1 MEAGVSVI
9 ICTYNG
15 AALLPDTLRHL
26 ARQNVPPEI
35 PWEVIVIDNAS
46 TDQSAAVAASVWEN
60 SGNKTPFSL
69 LHQPQPGLTFARE
82 LGLAKARYEFVLFCD
97 DDNWLCPDYV
107 KRAYEL
113 MMQHPEIGMLGGYG
127 ELVFQEKP
135 PHWARNSRLFA
146 SGPQALRSGKV
157 KTNVVYGAGS
167 VMRRTA
173 FEALLKAGF
182 RSRLTDRKGAS
193 LSSGGDYELCF
204 ALALA
209 GNAIW
214 YHDRLIFRHFIP
226 AKRLTREYHERY
238 FRESAQSFSALVPYR
253 FLVNK
258 GSRSLADFHFQYAK
272 TVANYTRK
280 LLPAFIK
287 SLLLPAGLRTSQ
299 ANELAYIS
307 LKAKLGSFRNYRTML
322 QNFRELLL
330 FKQQFQDQAKSQ
342 FLQVNPKVNMLSQ
355 SLRISD

>member
-15 AALLPDTLRHL
+15 AALLPQTLRHL
-26 ARQNVPPEI
+26 ALQNVPPEI
-35 PWEVIVIDNAS
+35 PWEVIVINNAS
-46 TDQSAAVAASVWEN
+46 TDQTAAVAASVWKN
-60 SGNKTPFSL
+60 SGNQTPFSL
-69 LHQPQPGLTFARE
+69 LYQPEPGLTFARE
-82 LGLAKARYEFVLFCD
+82 LGLQKARYEFVLFCD

-107 KRAYEL
+107 KRAYQL

-135 PHWARNSRLFA
+135 PHWVKNAHLFA

-157 KTNVVYGAGS
+157 KRNVVYGAGS

-173 FEALLKAGF
+173 FDALLKAGF

-209 GNAIW
+209 GYAIW

-226 AKRLTREYHERY
+226 AQRLTRAYHERY
-238 FRESAQSFSALVPYR
+238 FRESAQSFSILVPYR

-258 GSRSLADFHFQYAK
+258 NCRSLAGFHFQYAK
-272 TVANYTRK
+272 TVANYAQK
-280 LLPAFIK
+280 LLPALVK
-287 SLLLPAGLRTSQ
+287 RLLLPAGLRSAQT
-299 ANELAYIS
+299 NELACIS
-307 LKAKLGSFRNYRTML
+307 LQAKLLSFRNYRTMR
-322 QNFRELLL
+322 QHFRELLL
-330 FKQQFQDQAKSQ
+330 FKKQFQNPEKSGSR
-342 FLQVNPKVNMLSQ
+342 LPAPEISMHPE
-355 SLRISD
+355 SLRGY

>member
-15 AALLPDTLRHL
+15 AALLPETLRHL
-26 ARQNVPPEI
+26 ALQNVPPEI

-46 TDQSAAVAASVWEN
+46 TDQSAIVAASVWE
-60 SGNKTPFSL
+60 SFGNKTPFSL
-69 LHQPQPGLTFARE
+69 LPQPEPGLTYARE

-107 KRAYEL
+107 TRAYKL

-135 PHWARNSRLFA
+135 PHWAKNSRLVA
-146 SGPQALRSGKV
+146 SGPQAFRSGKV
-157 KTNVVYGAGS
+157 SRNVVYGAGS

-173 FEALLKAGF
+173 FDTLLKAGF

-209 GNAIW
+209 GYTIW

-238 FRESAQSFSALVPYR
+238 FRESAQSFSALIPYR
-253 FLVNK
+253 FVANK
-258 GSRSLADFHFQYAK
+258 DCTTITKFHFQYAK
-272 TVANYTRK
+272 TVANYTLK
-280 LLPAFIK
+280 LLPALVK
-287 SLLLPAGLRTSQ
+287 RLLLPGSLKSAQT
-299 ANELAYIS
+299 NELAYIS
-307 LKAKLGSFRNYRTML
+307 LKAKLLSFRNYRIML
-322 QNFRELLL
+322 QNFRELLV
-330 FKQQFQDQAKSQ
+330 FKQQFQRTEKLRPQPINSETT
-342 FLQVNPKVNMLSQ
+342 LLSEN
-355 SLRISD
+355 LRNY